1 MEYVYYTR
9 TLKYEQN
16 PDYEYLKSLFSKI
29 LKDNNY
35 ENDLSF
41 DWCKR
46 PNSPKTLSTIIPNN
60 DPLNKDEFKLND
72 EGDKNKISLPVNNQL
87 VTTTDGRKNT
97 NVAFQTMQE
106 IKEDDIDIKNG
117 LKHIT
122 GTNIDQYSKS
132 RVIEGVNKLDNQN
145 TFKEIE

>member
-1 MEYVYYTR
+1 M
-9 TLKYEQN
+9 
-16 PDYEYLKSLFSKI
+16 
-29 LKDNNY
+29 KDKNY
-35 ENDLSF
+35 ENDLNF

-46 PNSPKTLSTIIPNN
+46 PNSPKTLSTVVPNN
-60 DPLNKDEFKLND
+60 DPLNKDEFKLN
-72 EGDKNKISLPVNNQL
+72 EEVDKNKISLPVNNQL

-106 IKEDDIDIKNG
+106 IKEEDIDVKNG
-117 LKHIT
+117 LKQIT